1 MVDLAFAEN
10 RFGLGPRGDAA
21 AGVAG
26 DPRGWAAAQLRGTQP
41 QLAGVPSRR
50 EVAEGLA
57 DYLQMQREAKMEARD
72 VTPAPAAMMTRA
84 DMPKDGAA
92 KVKKEVSPEVKA
104 ARREGRDTYA
114 RMVGAR
120 VNAALTSDTPFLER
134 LTHFWANH
142 FAVSAQKQTTLGFAG
157 LLEMEAIRPHVNG
170 RFGDMLLAVERHP
183 AMLFYLDQAQSIGP
197 NSAFAQRAAARGNNR
212 GLNENLAREILELH
226 TLGVRTGYAQADV
239 TEFAR
244 ALTGWTVAGISRG
257 PGGRFAS
264 GEPGDFA
271 FVDLLHEPGARTIIG
286 RRYAEGGEAQG
297 RAVLET
303 LATHPATARHI
314 ATKLTRHF
322 AADDPPPAMVAR
334 LEQAFL
340 NSGGD
345 LPTVYRALI
354 DSPEAW
360 DPASVKFR
368 SPWDWTVASLRAVGI
383 KSLEPMVSVGTFR
396 ELGQPV
402 WMPPSPAGWDDDAA
416 SWAGPDA
423 LVRRVEAAQRI
434 ALRAGDRVDARAL
447 APTLL
452 GRRLSDTTKTAI
464 ARSESPITGLALLLA
479 SPEMLRR

>member
-10 RFGLGPRGDAA
+10 RFGLGPRGDG
-21 AGVAG
+21 AGASG
-26 DPRGWAAAQLRGTQP
+26 DPRGWASAQVRVVQP

-57 DYLQMQREAKMEARD
+57 DYLQMKRESKMEARE
-72 VTPAPAAMMTRA
+72 TAPAAMMTPA

-92 KVKKEVSPEVKA
+92 KVKKDVSPEVKA
-104 ARREGRDTYA
+104 ARREGRETYA
-114 RMVGAR
+114 RLVAAR
-120 VNAALTSDTPFLER
+120 VNSALTTGAPFLER
-134 LTHFWANH
+134 MTHFWANH

-157 LLEMEAIRPHVNG
+157 LLEVEAIRPHVTG

-197 NSAFAQRAAARGNNR
+197 NSQFGQRAAARGNNR

-244 ALTGWTVAGISRG
+244 ALTGWTVAGIARG

-264 GEPGDFA
+264 GDPGDFA
-271 FVDLLHEPGARTIIG
+271 FVELLHEPGARTIIG
-286 RRYAEGGEAQG
+286 RRYAESGEAQA
-297 RAVLET
+297 RSVLEM

-314 ATKLTRHF
+314 ATKLARHF

-368 SPWDWTVASLRAVGI
+368 SPWDWTVASLRAVGT
-383 KSLEPMVSVGTFR
+383 KELQPMVAVATLR

-402 WMPPSPAGWDDDAA
+402 WMPPSPAGWDDDSAT
-416 SWAGPDA
+416 WAGPDA

-434 ALRAGDRVDARAL
+434 ALRAGDSVDARSL

-452 GRRLSDTTKTAI
+452 GGRLSDTTKTAI
-464 ARSESPITGLALLLA
+464 ARAESPTTGLALLLA